1 MAAPAPVV
9 INGQSIPAGRRAR
22 VEISLARLPS
32 GEPLPLEVEV
42 IHGARPGPSLWLS
55 AGIHGDEVG
64 GVVIVGRCAQRLR
77 PQQLSGTVYAVP
89 LLNGFGFASDSRYLP
104 DRRDLNRSFPGSA
117 RGSLASRI
125 AHTFVTE
132 IVARCDYGLDFHTGA
147 SFNYNLPQVRGN
159 LEAPQVRAM
168 AQAFAPPVIIDSPLR
183 GGSLR
188 QAAGRLGKHVLL
200 FEGGEASRLAEP
212 VLDAGV
218 SGALRVM
225 VSLGMLDE
233 AQAEAAPADPPLM
246 VHRSAW
252 VRAPRSGLVRLAV
265 NTGDRVTAR
274 QALGTI
280 ADAFGDKPRIV
291 RAPRGGT
298 VIALSR
304 RAMVHQGDALV
315 HIGEGTS
322 EPRGHPPA

>member
-1 MAAPAPVV
+1 MAAHAPIA
-9 INGQSIPAGRRAR
+9 INGQSIAAGRKVR
-22 VEISLARLPS
+22 VELSLARLPS

-42 IHGARPGPSLWLS
+42 IHGAQPGPTLWLS
-55 AGIHGDEVG
+55 GGIHGDEVG
-64 GVVIVGRCAQRLR
+64 GVVIVGRTAQRLR
-77 PQQLSGTVYAVP
+77 PQQLAGTVYAVP

-117 RGSLASRI
+117 RGSLAARI
-125 AHTFVTE
+125 AHTFMSE
-132 IVARCDYGLDFHTGA
+132 IVARCQYGLDFHTGA

-159 LEAPQVRAM
+159 LADAQVRRM
-168 AQAFAPPVIIDSPLR
+168 AEAFAPPVIIDSPLR

-200 FEGGEASRLAEP
+200 FEGGEGSRLAEI
-212 VLDAGV
+212 VLEAGV

-225 VSLGMLDE
+225 AELGMLDG
-233 AQAEAAPADPPLM
+233 AQVESQPDEPPLQI
-246 VHRSAW
+246 RDSSW

-274 QALGTI
+274 QAIGTI
-280 ADAFGDKPRIV
+280 ADAFGDEPRIV
-291 RAPRGGT
+291 RAPRSGT
-298 VIALSR
+298 VIGLSR

-315 HIGEGTS
+315 HIGVGLSKEQRAG
-322 EPRGHPPA
+322 PA